1 MAKKKS
7 KSKFKVDKH
16 SLTPK
21 HVKVSDR
28 EKKQL
33 LEKYRAILKDLPRI
47 YKTDPAIANLDAKP
61 GDVVK
66 VVRMSE
72 TAGESMFYRVVV
84 DV

>member
-21 HVKVSDR
+21 HIKVSDR
-28 EKKQL
+28 EKKQI
-33 LEKYRAILKDLPRI
+33 LEKYCAILKDLPRI
-47 YKTDPAIANLDAKP
+47 YKTDPAIANLDTKP

-66 VVRMSE
+66 VVRMSQ

>member
-72 TAGESMFYRVVV
+72 TAGESIFYRVVV

>member
-28 EKKQL
+28 EKKQI
-33 LEKYRAILKDLPRI
+33 LEKYRAILKDLPKI
-47 YKTDPAIANLDAKP
+47 YKTDPSILNLEAKP
-61 GDVVK
+61 GDVIK

-72 TAGESMFYRVVV
+72 TAGESLFYRVVV

>member
-47 YKTDPAIANLDAKP
+47 YKTDPAIANLEAKP
-61 GDVVK
+61 GDVIK